1 MTLQNTSFVGN
12 RSINHTELAEINYFQ
27 LIVAWERNLYQEL
40 VQVFQSGTSLLQ
52 SGADSIKIR
61 SLITN

>member
-1 MTLQNTSFVGN
+1 MALQNTSFVGN
-12 RSINHTELAEINYFQ
+12 RSINHIELAEINYFQ
-27 LIVAWERNLYQEL
+27 LIVAWQRNLYQEL

-52 SGADSIKIR
+52 NGVDSIKIR

>member
-1 MTLQNTSFVGN
+1 MALQNTSFVGN
-12 RSINHTELAEINYFQ
+12 RSINHIELAEINYFQ
-27 LIVAWERNLYQEL
+27 LIVAWQRNLYQEL

-52 SGADSIKIR
+52 NGADSIKIR